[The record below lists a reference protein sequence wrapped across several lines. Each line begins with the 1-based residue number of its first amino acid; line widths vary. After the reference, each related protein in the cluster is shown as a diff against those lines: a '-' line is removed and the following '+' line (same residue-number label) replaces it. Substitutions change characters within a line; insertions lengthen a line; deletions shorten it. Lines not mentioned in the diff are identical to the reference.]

1 MLRKLVEWVAIVAA
15 LVATCSW
22 MWTADFGEALGGM
35 PLGVGTA
42 AVLFVASTIILA
54 SCMALTRPGLT
65 IAPLSNVLLGLIL
78 IAIPSVFGYSNVSAI
93 LTEWVTGAIVVLMGL
108 AGAALSRA
116 EQRRPV
122 AASA

>member
-35 PLGVGTA
+35 PLGVGTT
-42 AVLFVASTIILA
+42 AVLFVSTTIILA

-65 IAPLSNVLLGLIL
+65 IASLANVPLGLFL
-78 IAIPSVFGYSNVSAI
+78 IAIPSIFGYTDAAVV
-93 LTEWVTGAIVVLMGL
+93 LTEWVVGVVVVLMGL
-108 AGAALSRA
+108 AGAVLSRA

-122 AASA
+122 AA